1 MPRRQRPSL
10 SSPSYGS
17 FTGRINWSR
26 GMDERLA
33 QGPSYAPPVQAETTT
48 PAAAPASSTPRGG
61 AYTRTYGAY
70 YGGRRP
76 YRNIEQEF

>member
-26 GMDERLA
+26 GMDESLA
-33 QGPSYAPPVQAETTT
+33 RPVSYAPPVQPEAA
-48 PAAAPASSTPRGG
+48 PSAAAPSPSTPRGG

>member
-1 MPRRQRPSL
+1 
-10 SSPSYGS
+10 
-17 FTGRINWSR
+17 
-26 GMDERLA
+26 MDESLA
-33 QGPSYAPPVQAETTT
+33 QGPSYAPPVQAETTA
-48 PAAAPASSTPRGG
+48 PAASPVPSTPRGG